1 MAKGSTGPSA
11 PQNVSY
17 MRIVDDVTGSVITQ
31 MELAQAVGT
40 SARTVQNWARGA
52 VPRGKVALRLL
63 DVQHVIGELR
73 DVYNDEA
80 IQIWLRSRNRNLG
93 GQRPIELLSAG
104 HVEEV
109 VAEVANV
116 VRGM

>member
-1 MAKGSTGPSA
+1 MANGRPGPAA
-11 PQNVSY
+11 PSNVSY
-17 MRIVDDVTGSVITQ
+17 MRIVDDVTNSVITQ
-31 MELAQAVGT
+31 TELAHAVGT
-40 SARTVQNWARGA
+40 STRTVQNWARGA

-63 DVQHVIGELR
+63 DVQHVVGGLR

-93 GQRPIELLSAG
+93 GQRPIELLSADR
-104 HVEEV
+104 VEEV
-109 VAEVANV
+109 IAEVENI